1 MPCKVTIDR
10 LSAPEL
16 AGLPILLAVILVLA
30 VLPGC
35 SNALR
40 WEGEG
45 NTPISSVPAV
55 SRGVTKPRHVAADT
69 AVTMIG
75 TPYRYGGSTPKGFDC
90 SGLVQYSY
98 SAAGVKVPRTS
109 GDQYGSATPISLT
122 DAEPGD
128 LLFFRYDH
136 KISHVAIY
144 LGDERFVHAPSSG
157 KTVSVASL
165 RDPHYQQHFV
175 RAGRL

>member
-1 MPCKVTIDR
+1 MTCKFTIDR

-16 AGLPILLAVILVLA
+16 AGLPALLAAIFMIM

-40 WEGEG
+40 WEGEAV
-45 NTPISSVPAV
+45 PPVSSVP
-55 SRGVTKPRHVAADT
+55 GVAKARHIAADT

>member
-1 MPCKVTIDR
+1 MTYKGRNIVRHR
-10 LSAPEL
+10 LEPENL
-16 AGLPILLAVILVLA
+16 RALLAAMIMLV
-30 VLPGC
+30 VLSGC

-40 WEGEG
+40 WEGEQ
-45 NTPISSVPAV
+45 V
-55 SRGVTKPRHVAADT
+55 SANSGVAAASAGVAKARHVAADT
-69 AVTMIG
+69 AMTMIG
-75 TPYRYGGSTPKGFDC
+75 RPYRYGGSTPQGFDC

-98 SAAGVKVPRTS
+98 SAAGLKVPRTS
-109 GDQYGSATPISLT
+109 RDQYGSATPISLT

-128 LLFFRYDH
+128 LLFFRYDR